1 RYKRKGHSS
10 LGIDPKKQQIVWEG
24 APEKKPSHKKPER
37 YYSRS
42 AVQMLRIRAEHV
54 ACSKDTTNAASA
66 GFIPVMDY
74 DPDTS
79 STSAARTSWV
89 NPLGIYDDSTSMWLQ
104 GKGGPEDK
112 TSPAAPRDTE
122 LLGKVEDYN
131 RRIRENPGDIQT
143 WMEFVSFQDELL
155 AQPSMYSTCEGE
167 VDSYRMS
174 LKLLLEKK
182 LSILDRA
189 IEGNPGSTELK
200 LARLR
205 LCEEFWEAPALLKE
219 WQKLVFLHPNDPQLW
234 QKYLLFSQSHFSTF
248 SVSKVIAVYGK
259 CLSTLAAVQD
269 GSMLSHPVVPG
280 TERSMCANIEN
291 PSGDEIPPKESS
303 VCTHFIWVVQCIGT
317 QRKKQLK
324 SQGKRSRRLAK
335 SLLKEPWNRNS
346 LALWKE
352 YALLEWL
359 LGNAEEARKVFDATI
374 GLAGG
379 KGLKDQELCNLCLLY
394 AELEGGITDPS
405 EGGGGSRAVHILASL
420 AESSP
425 YKPYIGPAQAINIL
439 KARKTY
445 ERTLQDSLNLP
456 PSASLVTL
464 TGCYALFQYLTVGM
478 EAAAT
483 VFRQVTGSLSPPA
496 AGCGKWQDSYSP
508 LQTVKLMQINLFRHH
523 VKVSV
528 YPRAPLRDALLDAL
542 RLYPDNI
549 TLWNSYIQTESRS
562 HNISKARR
570 FIDGVRRT
578 SDALEPYLFAIRAE
592 EDRKKLLESV
602 QRVDMGEVHTVF
614 PETGLSN
621 RIKALFEHCVGTERG
636 SRCVLLWR
644 MYLHF

>member
-1 RYKRKGHSS
+1 MLSLPRYKRKGHSS

-74 DPDTS
+74 VPDTS

-280 TERSMCANIEN
+280 TERSMCGLEEEEDVEEELDIKDKSL
-291 PSGDEIPPKESS
+291 PRHKIWLDMESLREAR
-303 VCTHFIWVVQCIGT
+303 HFLPW
-317 QRKKQLK
+317 RADPDKKQTEEDCEDPERQVLFDDLGPSMFRITSPALK
-324 SQGKRSRRLAK
+324 FQLMLSFLQF
-335 SLLKEPWNRNS
+335 
-346 LALWKE
+346 
-352 YALLEWL
+352 
-359 LGNAEEARKVFDATI
+359 LGVP
-374 GLAGG
+374 
-379 KGLKDQELCNLCLLY
+379 C
-394 AELEGGITDPS
+394 
-405 EGGGGSRAVHILASL
+405 GSR
-420 AESSP
+420 
-425 YKPYIGPAQAINIL
+425 
-439 KARKTY
+439 
-445 ERTLQDSLNLP
+445 
-456 PSASLVTL
+456 
-464 TGCYALFQYLTVGM
+464 
-478 EAAAT
+478 
-483 VFRQVTGSLSPPA
+483 PPA
-496 AGCGKWQDSYSP
+496 AC
-508 LQTVKLMQINLFRHH
+508 
-523 VKVSV
+523 
-528 YPRAPLRDALLDAL
+528 
-542 RLYPDNI
+542 LYP
-549 TLWNSYIQTESRS
+549 
-562 HNISKARR
+562 
-570 FIDGVRRT
+570 
-578 SDALEPYLFAIRAE
+578 ALDELSLFDHMSA
-592 EDRKKLLESV
+592 
-602 QRVDMGEVHTVF
+602 
-614 PETGLSN
+614 
-621 RIKALFEHCVGTERG
+621 
-636 SRCVLLWR
+636 
-644 MYLHF
+644 

>member
-1 RYKRKGHSS
+1 MRQQEKGGWVAVNNLGLEEEEDVEEELDIKDKS
-10 LGIDPKKQQIVWEG
+10 LPRHKIWLDMESLREARHFLPWRADPDKKQTE
-24 APEKKPSHKKPER
+24 EDCEDPER
-37 YYSRS
+37 QVLFDDLGPS
-42 AVQMLRIRAEHV
+42 MFRI
-54 ACSKDTTNAASA
+54 
-66 GFIPVMDY
+66 
-74 DPDTS
+74 
-79 STSAARTSWV
+79 
-89 NPLGIYDDSTSMWLQ
+89 
-104 GKGGPEDK
+104 
-112 TSPAAPRDTE
+112 TSPA
-122 LLGKVEDYN
+122 LKFQLMLSFLQFLGVPCGSRPPAACLY
-131 RRIRENPGDIQT
+131 PAL
-143 WMEFVSFQDELL
+143 DELSLFDHMSAGERLVTSFEAPL
-155 AQPSMYSTCEGE
+155 AGVSAVGHLNTVNRGRQQIGHCKEGE
-167 VDSYRMS
+167 CFIQYVFQSAMS
-174 LKLLLEKK
+174 LFQGQEKM
-182 LSILDRA
+182 
-189 IEGNPGSTELK
+189 ELCVWW
-200 LARLR
+200 L
-205 LCEEFWEAPALLKE
+205 
-219 WQKLVFLHPNDPQLW
+219 Q
-234 QKYLLFSQSHFSTF
+234 Y
-248 SVSKVIAVYGK
+248 
-259 CLSTLAAVQD
+259 
-269 GSMLSHPVVPG
+269 
-280 TERSMCANIEN
+280 
-291 PSGDEIPPKESS
+291 EIFK
-303 VCTHFIWVVQCIGT
+303 VVQCIGT

-644 MYLHF
+644 MYLHFTVSLGHGDRGRGLFYKAIQSCPWAKVLYMDAVEYFPEQLQEIVDLMTEKELRIRLPLEELDLLLED